1 MNTRFG
7 NIEGRVDFIDQ
18 RCVTA
23 DMLETELSKL
33 ENRLEHC
40 EIYSRPEN
48 VILRGVEKGRPDD
61 CDSCKR
67 VVLSLLRLCVPS
79 QTWTED
85 DIVPAHRSGKVSP
98 SREAN
103 RPLPIIVRF
112 KAWQDKM
119 LVVASKSAGEILRK
133 NEVTVDDDLIKNQR
147 VKPSDLRSEGR
158 RGFYRGDRPDKCCL

>member
-23 DMLETELSKL
+23 DVLETELSKL

-48 VILRGVEKGRPDD
+48 VILRGVEEGRPDD

-67 VVLSLLRLCVPS
+67 LLGLCVPS

-98 SREAN
+98 S
-103 RPLPIIVRF
+103 
-112 KAWQDKM
+112 
-119 LVVASKSAGEILRK
+119 
-133 NEVTVDDDLIKNQR
+133 
-147 VKPSDLRSEGR
+147 
-158 RGFYRGDRPDKCCL
+158 